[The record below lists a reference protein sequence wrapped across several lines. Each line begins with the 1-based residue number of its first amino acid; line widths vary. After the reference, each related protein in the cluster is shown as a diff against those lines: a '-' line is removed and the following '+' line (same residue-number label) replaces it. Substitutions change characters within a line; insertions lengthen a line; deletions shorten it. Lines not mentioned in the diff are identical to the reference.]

1 MALTYPWFLLGLFA
15 IAIPIAIHLFELR
28 RPQRVLFTNVEFI
41 REVKLVSARQRK
53 LKHLLV
59 LASRVGLIVC
69 LTFLFA
75 QPFIPAAEQSSTSGG
90 AVSVYIDQSPSMAQ
104 LGLNGQQ
111 VFENAIKEADDLPL
125 AFPAVTQYSLSDKA
139 KPTTA
144 SAYRA
149 AVQQLQISGQADG
162 SKFSSSSLGATSA
175 GPQFVFSDFQKNS
188 FSVQT
193 LSSLDTSR
201 QNYLVPLAGGEASNV
216 FIDSVWLDDAFVRA
230 NVDAVLRIRLR
241 SGGQKAVP
249 NCPVKLF
256 LGAKQAAALQ
266 ITVPAQE
273 AVTTAVRI
281 RLEGETAQQC
291 RVEIEDSPVVFDN
304 TFYFMLKPST
314 RIRIVEVG
322 ANATLNPLYGNEPLF
337 SYQHANMQLTDYRAL
352 AEANLILLCEVGAL
366 STGLRESIRRAV
378 QQGASV
384 VIVPSALPASH
395 TIYTSFF
402 KELGVGGIQWEE
414 QPTGRAP
421 ALRDVAEPSRQNP
434 FFKDVFVGQSRA
446 AGMPKVAPVLRWARS
461 GNEILRLRDGEGF
474 LASFPSGKGNVY
486 LFSAPFSQEY
496 SDFTQ
501 NALFVPVMYRLA
513 MQSYQQE
520 QQLAYRLNDRTFAVS
535 LSDNVTSQEKQE
547 QVFQLRR
554 DSASYIPTQ
563 RVQGGRLILDVPPGL
578 QAPGFYT
585 LSKGDKPVTTLAFNI
600 DKKESNLTSYTA
612 AELKQLIG
620 SSYPNVHVYETGAGQ
635 TVAAQYKA
643 TRVGI
648 PLWRYCLAGALLCLL
663 AEGVLLRFADR
674 RGVTTSTQVSQAA

>member
-59 LASRVGLIVC
+59 LASRIGLIAC
-69 LTFLFA
+69 LVLLFA
-75 QPFIPAAEQSSTSGG
+75 QPFIPAPEKGSNKTGTVG
-90 AVSVYIDQSPSMAQ
+90 VLIDQSPSMAQ
-104 LGLNGQQ
+104 LGQNGQP

-125 AFPAVTQYSLSDKA
+125 AFPTVTQYSLSEKA
-139 KPTTA
+139 KSTTA

-149 AVQQLQISGQADG
+149 EVQQLQISGQAG
-162 SKFSSSSLGATSA
+162 GLKLGANTLSAASA
-175 GPQFVFSDFQKNS
+175 GPQFIFSDFQKNS
-188 FSVQT
+188 FSAQ
-193 LSSLDTSR
+193 SIASLDTSR
-201 QNYLVPLAGGEASNV
+201 QTYLVPLAGAEASNV
-216 FIDSVWLDDAFVRA
+216 FVDSVWMDDAFIRA
-230 NVDAVLRIRLR
+230 NVDAVLRIRIR
-241 SGGQKAVP
+241 NGGQKAVP

-256 LGAKQAAALQ
+256 VGAKQAAVLQ
-266 ITVPAQE
+266 LTVPAQE

-281 RLEGETAQQC
+281 RLDGEAAQQC
-291 RVEIEDSPVVFDN
+291 RVELEDSPVVFDN
-304 TFYFMLKPST
+304 AFYFMLKPST

-322 ANATLNPLYGNEPLF
+322 ANATLNALYGNEPLF
-337 SYQHANMQLTDYRAL
+337 SYQHINTQLTDYRAL
-352 AEANLILLCEVGAL
+352 ADANLILLREASTL
-366 STGLRESIRRAV
+366 PTGLRESIRRAV

-384 VIVPSALPASH
+384 VIVPSTLPAAH
-395 TIYTSFF
+395 TAYTSLFR
-402 KELGVGGIQWEE
+402 ELGIGAIQWEE
-414 QPTGRAP
+414 QPAGKAP

-434 FFKDVFVGQSRA
+434 FFKDVFVSQSRA
-446 AGMPKVAPVLRWARS
+446 AGMPKAALVLRWARS

-486 LFSAPFSQEY
+486 LFSAPFSQGY

-501 NALFVPVMYRLA
+501 NALFVPIMYRLA

-520 QQLAYRLNDRTFAVS
+520 QQLAYRLNDRTLAVS
-535 LSDNVTSQEKQE
+535 LADNVLGRDKQE

-554 DSASYIPTQ
+554 DSATYIPTQ
-563 RVQGGRLILDVPPGL
+563 RVQAGRLILDVPPGL
-578 QAPGFYT
+578 QNPGFYT
-585 LSKGDKPVTTLAFNI
+585 LVKGDRPVSTLAFNI
-600 DKKESNLTSYTA
+600 DKQESNLASYTA

-620 SSYPNVHVYETGAGQ
+620 TTHPNVHVYETGADQ

-648 PLWRYCLAGALLCLL
+648 PLWRYCLVGALICLL
-663 AEGVLLRFADR
+663 AEGMLLRFGER
-674 RGVTTSTQVSQAA
+674 RRATPATQVSQAA

>member
-1 MALTYPWFLLGLFA
+1 MSVTYPSFLLGLLA

-59 LASRVGLIVC
+59 LASRIGLIVC
-69 LTFLFA
+69 LTLLFA
-75 QPFIPAAEQSSTSGG
+75 QPFIPAAEQGSNTNGTIG
-90 AVSVYIDQSPSMAQ
+90 VLIDQSPSMAQ
-104 LGLNGQQ
+104 LGPNGQP

-125 AFPAVTQYSLSDKA
+125 AFFAITQFSLSEKS
-139 KPTTA
+139 KPITA

-149 AVQQLQISGQADG
+149 EVQQLQISGQADKLKLT
-162 SKFSSSSLGATSA
+162 SNSASAVSA
-175 GPQFVFSDFQKNS
+175 GPQFIFSDFQKSS
-188 FSVQT
+188 FSART
-193 LSSLDTSR
+193 LASFDTSR
-201 QNYLVPLAGGEASNV
+201 QTYLVPLAGTEAANV
-216 FIDSVWLDDAFVRA
+216 FIDSVWLDDAFIRA
-230 NVDAVLRIRLR
+230 NVDAVLRVRLR
-241 SGGQKAVP
+241 NGGQKAVS
-249 NCPVKLF
+249 NCPVKVF
-256 LGAKQAAALQ
+256 VGTKQAAALQ
-266 ITVPAQE
+266 LSVPAQE

-281 RLEGETAQQC
+281 RLDGEIAQQC

-304 TFYFMLKPST
+304 TFYFMLRPSA

-322 ANATLNPLYGNEPLF
+322 ADATLYSLYGNEPLF
-337 SYQHANMQLTDYRAL
+337 SYQHANSQLTDYRAI
-352 AEANLILLCEVGAL
+352 AEANLILLREAGSL
-366 STGLRESIRRAV
+366 PIGLRESIRRAV

-384 VIVPSALPASH
+384 VIVPSASAASRAA
-395 TIYTSFF
+395 YTSFF
-402 KELGVGGIQWEE
+402 RELGIGGIQWED
-414 QPTGRAP
+414 QSAGKAP

-434 FFKDVFVGQSRA
+434 FFKEVFVGQSRA

-461 GNEILRLRDGEGF
+461 GSEILRLRDGEGF
-474 LASFPSGKGNVY
+474 LASFPSGKGTVY
-486 LFSAPFSQEY
+486 LFSAPFSQSY

-520 QQLAYRLNDRTFAVS
+520 QQLAYRLNDRTFSVS
-535 LSDNVTSQEKQE
+535 LSNDILTRGQQE

-563 RVQGGRLILDVPPGL
+563 RIQGGRLVLDVPPGL

-585 LSKGDKPVTTLAFNI
+585 LVKSGTPVSTLAFNI
-600 DKKESNLTSYTA
+600 DKQESNLASYTA
-612 AELKQLIG
+612 TELKQLIG
-620 SSYPNVHVYETGAGQ
+620 TTHPNVHVYDTGAGQ

-648 PLWRYCLAGALLCLL
+648 PLWRYCLLGALICLL
-663 AEGVLLRFADR
+663 AEGVLLRLGGR
-674 RGVTTSTQVSQAA
+674 RQVASAAQVSQAA